1 MAPSAPLL
9 RGISPWLRALT
20 ASTIL
25 LGGLSPMTITCLGG
39 FTIFT
44 VAATWLGGRASLT
57 AGVTMLGGLAI
68 FTLTSTFSG
77 ALSRRTAQGLFAG
90 RHRRI
95 TNRHPGRAHSAR
107 VTTSSGRAGAA
118 KRGVLF
124 WVNRAHF
131 LGGRRRTLGRVHRN
145 RFRWREQGGRWGC
158 FGNQGTGGSRLSF
171 HCR

>member
-9 RGISPWLRALT
+9 RGISPWLRALA

-39 FTIFT
+39 FAFFAITAARLGGFTIFT
-44 VAATWLGGRASLT
+44 VAATWLGGRASLS
-57 AGVTMLGGLAI
+57 AGV
-68 FTLTSTFSG
+68 TLTSTFSG

-107 VTTSSGRAGAA
+107 VTTSSGL
-118 KRGVLF
+118 VL
-124 WVNRAHF
+124 
-131 LGGRRRTLGRVHRN
+131 GESRTLPGRAATRS
-145 RFRWREQGGRWGC
+145 RK
-158 FGNQGTGGSRLSF
+158 GSSQPVQVARARGKVGMLWQPRDWWLPAEF
-171 HCR
+171 PL